1 MFPTAVC
8 HFCRH
13 DFPVESNGRR
23 SLPRVTS
30 DCRPAART
38 GALVV
43 CPSCCLTQTVV
54 ADDWRGAADQA
65 YRDYAIYEA
74 AGGAEQKVASDTGLQ
89 SRSKVIVDHLAQR
102 RTLGASGRLLD
113 FGCGNGGFLRAFA
126 ERFSGWQLDA
136 AETDQRHIAELQ
148 TIPRFGR
155 LHGVEI
161 AELPGGYDAI
171 SLVHVLEHLE
181 NPSKA
186 LAALLGKAHD
196 NALLFVEVPAWR
208 SNPFALMIADHASH
222 FTAASLQMVVNTS
235 GWSAEEAREDWVPKE
250 LSLVAANGG
259 DAAATDDRLD
269 YPSENEALQSA
280 VRWLAD
286 VMAEAQGIASGSANF
301 GLFGSAIAATWL
313 YQGMSDRVRFFVD
326 EDPQRA
332 GRTHLGLPIF
342 APDQVPA
349 DADVFVGVS
358 PTISGVL
365 LDRLQSG
372 PGRYHAVGGRRAS
385 SVATVC

>member
-1 MFPTAVC
+1 M
-8 HFCRH
+8 
-13 DFPVESNGRR
+13 
-23 SLPRVTS
+23 
-30 DCRPAART
+30 
-38 GALVV
+38 
-43 CPSCCLTQTVV
+43 V

-74 AGGAEQKVASDTGLQ
+74 AGGAEQKVASDAGLQ

-102 RTLGASGRLLD
+102 LTLGASGRLLD

-126 ERFSGWQLDA
+126 ERFPGWQLDA

-155 LHGVEI
+155 LHGVAI
-161 AELPGGYDAI
+161 ADLPRGYDAI

-181 NPSKA
+181 DPAKA
-186 LAALLGKAHD
+186 LAALRGKAHD

-222 FTAASLQMVVNTS
+222 FTAATLQMVVNAS
-235 GWSAEEAREDWVPKE
+235 GWSAEAAREDWVPKE
-250 LSLVAANGG
+250 LSLVAANVRDG
-259 DAAATDDRLD
+259 AATDDRLD

-342 APDQVPA
+342 APDQMPA

-358 PTISGVL
+358 PTISGAL

-385 SVATVC
+385 SVATIC

>member
-1 MFPTAVC
+1 MSFAATC
-8 HFCRH
+8 HFCLH
-13 DFPVESNGRR
+13 EIPVGSNSRR

-54 ADDWRGAADQA
+54 ADEWRVAADQA

-74 AGGAEQKVASDTGLQ
+74 AGGAEQKVASDAGLQ
-89 SRSKVIVDHLAQR
+89 SRSSVIVDHLVR
-102 RTLGASGRLLD
+102 RRSLAASGRLLD

-126 ERFSGWQLDA
+126 ERFQGWKLDG
-136 AETDQRHIAELQ
+136 AEMDQRHLAQLQ
-148 TIPRFGR
+148 AIPGFGH

-161 AELPGGYDAI
+161 GDLPGRYDAI
-171 SLVHVLEHLE
+171 SLVHVLEHLD
-181 NPSKA
+181 NPAKA
-186 LAALLGKAHD
+186 LVGLRDKANDDALLC
-196 NALLFVEVPAWR
+196 VEVPAWR

-222 FTAASLQMVVNTS
+222 FTAATLQMVVNAS
-235 GWSAEEAREDWVPKE
+235 GWTSEGATENWVPKE
-250 LSLVAANGG
+250 LSLVAANSG
-259 DAAATDDRLD
+259 DTAAMVDRLD
-269 YPSENEALQSA
+269 YPSECEALQSA

-286 VMAEAQGIASGSANF
+286 VMAEAQDIASDSANF
-301 GLFGSAIAATWL
+301 GLFGSAVAATWL
-313 YQGMSDRVRFFVD
+313 YQAMPDRVRFFVD

-332 GRTHLGLPIF
+332 GRTHLGLPIVS
-342 APDQVPA
+342 PDQVPA

-358 PTISGVL
+358 PAISAVL
-365 LDRLQSG
+365 LERLRSG
-372 PGRYHAVGGRRAS
+372 SGRYHAVGERRAS

>member
-1 MFPTAVC
+1 M
-8 HFCRH
+8 
-13 DFPVESNGRR
+13 
-23 SLPRVTS
+23 
-30 DCRPAART
+30 
-38 GALVV
+38 V

-65 YRDYAIYEA
+65 YREYAIYEA
-74 AGGAEQKVASDTGLQ
+74 AGGAEQKVASDAGLQ

-102 RTLGASGRLLD
+102 HTLAASGRLLD

-126 ERFSGWQLDA
+126 ERFPGWQLEG
-136 AETDQRHIAELQ
+136 AETDRRHLATLQ
-148 TIPRFGR
+148 TIPRFKQ

-161 AELPGGYDAI
+161 AELPRGYDAI

-186 LAALLGKAHD
+186 LAALRGKANED
-196 NALLFVEVPAWR
+196 ALLLVEVPAWR

-222 FTAASLQMVVNTS
+222 FTAATLQMVVSNS
-235 GWSAEEAREDWVPKE
+235 GWRAESTREDWVPKE
-250 LSLVAANGG
+250 LSLVAANIG
-259 DAAATDDRLD
+259 DGAATVDRLD

-286 VMAEAQGIASGSANF
+286 VLVEAQGIALGSANF

-349 DADVFVGVS
+349 EADVFVGVS

-365 LDRLQSG
+365 LERLESG

>member
-1 MFPTAVC
+1 MSSQAVC
-8 HFCRH
+8 HFCRQEFSFDH
-13 DFPVESNGRR
+13 SGRR

-54 ADDWRGAADQA
+54 ADDWRTAANQA

-74 AGGAEQKVASDTGLQ
+74 AGGAEQKVASDGGLQ
-89 SRSKVIVDHLAQR
+89 SRSKVIVDHLVQGRKLA
-102 RTLGASGRLLD
+102 ASGRLLD

-126 ERFSGWQLDA
+126 ERFPRWQLDG
-136 AETDQRHIAELQ
+136 AETDQRHLVELRK
-148 TIPRFGR
+148 IPRFER
-155 LHGVEI
+155 LQGVE
-161 AELPGGYDAI
+161 ADALRGGYDAI

-181 NPSKA
+181 SPA
-186 LAALLGKAHD
+186 ETLAALRGKVKE
-196 NALLFVEVPAWR
+196 NALLFIEVPAWR

-222 FTAASLQMVVNTS
+222 FTAASLQRVINAS
-235 GWSAEEAREDWVPKE
+235 GWTAEAAREDWVPKE
-250 LSLVAANGG
+250 LSLVAANGHEDVASVG
-259 DAAATDDRLD
+259 RPD
-269 YPSENEALQSA
+269 YFEESEALHSA

-286 VMAEAQGIASGSANF
+286 VMAEAQAIASRSAIF

-313 YQGMSDRVRFFVD
+313 YQGMPDRVRFFVD
-326 EDPQRA
+326 EDPQRT
-332 GRTHLGLPIF
+332 GRAHLGVPII
-342 APDQVPA
+342 APQQVPA

-358 PTISGVL
+358 PAISGVL
-365 LDRLQSG
+365 LERLQSG
-372 PGRYHAVGGRRAS
+372 PGRYHAAGGSRAS

>member
-1 MFPTAVC
+1 MFSAATC

-13 DFPVESNGRR
+13 EFPVDANSRR

-30 DCRPAART
+30 DCRPAVRT

-65 YRDYAIYEA
+65 YREYAIYEA
-74 AGGAEQKVASDTGLQ
+74 SGGAEQKVASDAGLQ
-89 SRSKVIVDHLAQR
+89 SRSKVIVDHLAKR

-126 ERFSGWQLDA
+126 ERFSGWQLDG
-136 AETDQRHIAELQ
+136 AETDRRHLAALQ
-148 TIPRFGR
+148 TIPRFER
-155 LHGVEI
+155 LHGVGI
-161 AELPGGYDAI
+161 SELPGGYDAI

-181 NPSKA
+181 DPAKA
-186 LAALLGKAHD
+186 LAALRGKANED
-196 NALLFVEVPAWR
+196 ALLFVEVPAWR

-222 FTAASLQMVVNTS
+222 FTAATLQMAVNAS
-235 GWSAEEAREDWVPKE
+235 GWKAEAAFEDWVPKE

-259 DAAATDDRLD
+259 DGEAAVDRLD
-269 YPSENEALQSA
+269 YLNETEALQSA

-286 VMAEAQGIASGSANF
+286 VMAQAQAIASGSANF

-332 GRTHLGLPIF
+332 GRTHLGLPIL

-358 PTISGVL
+358 PTISGDL
-365 LDRLQSG
+365 LERLQSG

>member
-1 MFPTAVC
+1 MLSAATC
-8 HFCRH
+8 HFCH
-13 DFPVESNGRR
+13 HEFSTEDASRR

-30 DCRPAART
+30 DCRPVART

-74 AGGAEQKVASDTGLQ
+74 SGGAEQKVASDAGLR
-89 SRSKVIVDHLAQR
+89 SRSNVIVDHLVR
-102 RTLGASGRLLD
+102 RCCLAASGRLLD

-126 ERFSGWQLDA
+126 ERFRGWRLDG
-136 AETDQRHIAELQ
+136 AETDQRHLAQLQ
-148 TIPRFGR
+148 TIPGFER
-155 LHGVEI
+155 LHGVDI
-161 AELPGGYDAI
+161 RRLPGGYNAI

-181 NPSKA
+181 NPAKA
-186 LAALLGKAHD
+186 LAALRDKAND
-196 NALLFVEVPAWR
+196 GALLLVEVPAWR

-222 FTAASLQMVVNTS
+222 FTAATLQMVVSAS
-235 GWSAEEAREDWVPKE
+235 GWAAEVATEDWVPKE
-250 LSLVAANGG
+250 LSLVATNTGG
-259 DAAATDDRLD
+259 CAATVDRLD
-269 YPSENEALQSA
+269 YPSEHEALQSA
-280 VRWLAD
+280 VRWLAE

-313 YQGMSDRVRFFVD
+313 YQGMPDRVRFFVD

-332 GRTHLGLPIF
+332 GRTHLGLPIVS
-342 APDQVPA
+342 PGQVPV

-358 PTISGVL
+358 PAISAAL
-365 LDRLQSG
+365 LERLRSG
-372 PGRYHAVGGRRAS
+372 SGRYHAVGGCRAS